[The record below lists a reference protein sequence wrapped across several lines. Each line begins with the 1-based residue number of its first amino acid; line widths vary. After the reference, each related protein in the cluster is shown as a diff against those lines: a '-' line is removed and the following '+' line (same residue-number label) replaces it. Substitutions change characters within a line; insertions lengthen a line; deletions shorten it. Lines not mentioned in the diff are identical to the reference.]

1 MLPQTVVVAAG
12 QDSPPW
18 HSQSES
24 ELASVLLTV
33 VEVVAV
39 GLESRLLTMEVLR
52 GLLLILTNLSRSQ
65 SSPHQLAMIA
75 QLALRLRWD

>member
-1 MLPQTVVVAAG
+1 MLPQTAVVAVG

-24 ELASVLLTV
+24 ELVLVLLTV

-52 GLLLILTNLSRSQ
+52 GLLLILTNRSRVQ
-65 SSPHQLAMIA
+65 SCPHQLAIA
-75 QLALRLRWD
+75 RPALRLRWD